1 MVGVGGC
8 LVLQEQGANEQPSKR
23 YFEFMPL
30 NDLIRQ
36 YQFRKSSISSDERE
50 KGLDPER
57 T

>member
-1 MVGVGGC
+1 MGGC

-50 KGLDPER
+50 KGMIPER
-57 T
+57 G